1 MSITLTVRPATPD
14 EHAGAI
20 EVWRAS
26 LAGTGSR
33 PSAARAA
40 QIAEKVDAAAFLL
53 VVALADDTVV
63 GMALGE
69 PGRLQHGAGEL
80 APGLVHLTML
90 FVHPAHQRSGVGSSL
105 VEGLA
110 DLAWARGYRQLSTWP
125 RSTTTAALA
134 VLASCGLELA
144 DRTRRLPDGTTVEQW
159 TAELEAPV
167 REVVLHS
174 DGLRLGQ
181 LLKLA
186 EIIDTGAEAK
196 ALLAEGGVVVNGEVE
211 LRRGRQMM
219 AGDVVSGR
227 DQTVE
232 LVLPR

>member
-1 MSITLTVRPATPD
+1 MV
-14 EHAGAI
+14 

-26 LAGTGSR
+26 LAGAGSR
-33 PSAARAA
+33 PSAARVARV
-40 QIAEKVDAAAFLL
+40 AEKMEAFAYLL
-53 VVALADDTVV
+53 VVAVADGAVV

-69 PGRLQHGAGEL
+69 PGRQRDGVGDLE
-80 APGLVHLTML
+80 PELVHLSML
-90 FVHPAHQRSGVGSSL
+90 FVLPAAQRSGVGSAL

-110 DLAWARGYRQLSTWP
+110 DLAWSRGYRRLSVWT
-125 RSTTTAALA
+125 RSTNTAAQGLYDA
-134 VLASCGLELA
+134 CGLERA
-144 DRTRRLPDGTTVEQW
+144 DRTQVLVDGTTAEQW

-211 LRRGRQMM
+211 LRRGRQLA
-219 AGDVVSGR
+219 AGDVVSAR
-227 DQTVE
+227 DQTVQ
-232 LVLPR
+232 LVLPA

>member
-33 PSAARAA
+33 PSATRAA

-80 APGLVHLTML
+80 APGLVHLTMV
-90 FVHPAHQRSGVGSSL
+90 FVHPAHQRSGVGSAL

-125 RSTTTAALA
+125 RSTATAALA
-134 VLASCGLELA
+134 LLASCGLELA
-144 DRTRRLPDGTTVEQW
+144 DHTRLLPDGTTVEQW

-211 LRRGRQMM
+211 LRRGRQMVS
-219 AGDVVSGR
+219 GDVVSAR

-232 LVLPR
+232 LVLPE